1 MQECLRP
8 VPVQG
13 YVGIAFQQPIIRSQ
27 RKDLEA
33 AASWAAFTD
42 AWNTRFAG
50 ANAAAFLE

>member
-27 RKDLEA
+27 RKDPEA